1 MKPNGCAAARR
12 AFSLHHL
19 LLLFN
24 KFNGK
29 SIVPASHENDTQK
42 RPTNRHHHHHCRCCY
57 HCRQR
62 RHGQW
67 RRPRP
72 TVPLFDSVVFPFI
85 SLRFYFYFPFHLIM
99 LHFWAHVCC
108 PCLCVCGFG
117 WLRQML
123 TLVWIC
129 AVAGMFIGVWP
140 AGSRDMTKW
149 VIFR

>member
-1 MKPNGCAAARR
+1 MKPNGSVAARR
-12 AFSLHHL
+12 AFRLHHL

-42 RPTNRHHHHHCRCCY
+42 TPTNRHHHHCRCCC
-57 HCRQR
+57 HRRQR

-72 TVPLFDSVVFPFI
+72 TVPLFDSVVFPLIWF
-85 SLRFYFYFPFHLIM
+85 RFFFHFPFPFHLIM
-99 LHFWAHVCC
+99 LHFWAHVY
-108 PCLCVCGFG
+108 CLCLCGFG

-123 TLVWIC
+123 TPVWIY

-140 AGSRDMTKW
+140 AGLRDMTKW